1 MARKVDH
8 NMTEIGDARVIEAL
22 RPLITDRRLERIESV
37 LANRTYNLSVVLEG
51 LYDTGNMSAVM
62 RSADSFGIQRMNL
75 VLTASRYK
83 VGRRVSVGSH
93 KWLDIHHY
101 KTSIECA
108 RELKDK
114 GYRLLATHLDGAVPI
129 DEVDFSV
136 PTALVF
142 GNEHAGV
149 TQEMVDLCDGRII
162 IPMMG
167 FAQSFNV
174 SVAAAVALYHGTQD
188 RKRRLG
194 RSGDLT
200 PEQRDVLRE
209 RFYRRA
215 VRNCDLLLRE
225 LDL

>member
-1 MARKVDH
+1 MD
-8 NMTEIGDARVIEAL
+8 EIGDARVINAL
-22 RPLITDRRLERIESV
+22 RPLITEHRLERIETV
-37 LANRTYNLSVVLEG
+37 LSNRTYNLTVVLEH
-51 LYDTGNMSAVM
+51 LYDTGNMSAIM

-75 VLTASRYK
+75 VLKPDTRYK

-101 KTSIECA
+101 NSSLACA
-108 RELKDK
+108 QELRDK
-114 GYRLLATHLDGAVPI
+114 GYQLLATHLEGAVPI
-129 DEVDFSV
+129 GEIDFSK
-136 PTALVF
+136 PTALVL
-142 GNEHAGV
+142 GNEHYGV
-149 TQEMVDLCDGRII
+149 SPEMVDLCDGQIV

-174 SVAAAVALYHGTQD
+174 SVAAAISLYHGVQD
-188 RKRRLG
+188 RIRRLG

-200 PEQRDVLRE
+200 PDQRDILRE

-215 VRNCDLLLRE
+215 VRNCDLLLKG